1 MPSHLLSWSKIL
13 FAALLF
19 ALPVAAE
26 KTEPED
32 AEKKVEKVT
41 FEEHVKP
48 IFREHCLTC
57 HNQSDAKGGLA
68 LDTYAGLMT
77 GGGSGEIVY
86 EGDAIGSRLFQL
98 VTHDDTP
105 IMPPNQDKIADAKL
119 AVIEAWINGGLL
131 ENSGSKVK
139 KKKTTAL
146 AFSGASGGKPE
157 GPAAMP
163 ESVPRQPVSVG
174 IRPSAIPSMTASP
187 WAPLVA
193 IGGLRQILLYN
204 TETAELAGVIP
215 FPEGVPQSLRFSRDG
230 AYLIA
235 GGGEHSV
242 LGIAAIYD
250 VKTGDRLAVVGD
262 ELDTVFGADVNDT
275 MSRVALGG
283 PQRMLRI
290 YDVSDGELLFDIKK
304 HTDWIYDVAFSPD
317 GVLVASADRS
327 AGLFVWEAQTG
338 RLYLSLADHRG
349 PIRSI
354 AWRDDSNV
362 LASASEDGTVK
373 LWDMVQGKAI
383 KSISAHG
390 GGVASVAFD
399 HEGRLVT
406 CGMDRRVKLW
416 DPSGKEIKT
425 FPAMSEQVLEV
436 AISHDGKQVIGGD
449 WTGKVIA
456 WNSEDP
462 KQAAELSAN
471 PPKLQEQLKAAE
483 AKVAEAAK
491 VRQRDQAAVSVLA
504 EKLANAAMQKET
516 LMTERK
522 TQLAQA
528 EQAAAAKQQA
538 AAEVKQLT
546 AARDQA
552 AQATT
557 QQQQAVAAVR
567 DKLQADASV
576 EAKVAEAEKTLAAQ
590 LTGLAEKRRQLV
602 AGRNQVAEQARIEM
616 QKRSAAEATEAP
628 LAAADKAIAEIKK
641 QQQEAEAK
649 LATSQAAH
657 EAAAADAKRIADA
670 LTAFEEEQKKLAKAV
685 EQAEGEEADPR
696 LQQRAELFL
705 SAYSK

>member
-1 MPSHLLSWSKIL
+1 MPSHLLSWSKIVSL
-13 FAALLF
+13 ALLV
-19 ALPVAAE
+19 ALPAAAAE
-26 KTEPED
+26 KTEPEEG
-32 AEKKVEKVT
+32 EKKVEKVT

-57 HNQSDAKGGLA
+57 HNQSDAKGGLT

-86 EGDAIGSRLFQL
+86 EGDAISSRLFQL
-98 VTHDDTP
+98 ITHEDTP

-139 KKKTTAL
+139 KKKTSAL

-163 ESVPRQPVSVG
+163 ESVPMQPVSVG
-174 IRPSAIPSMTASP
+174 IRPSAIPAMTASP

-204 TETAELAGVIP
+204 TETAELEGVIP

-230 AYLIA
+230 AYLVA

-250 VKTGDRLAVVGD
+250 VKPGDRLAVVGD

-290 YDVSDGELLFDIKK
+290 YDISDGELLFDIKK

-338 RLYLSLADHRG
+338 RLYLSLTDHRG

-373 LWDMVQGKAI
+373 LWDMIQGKAI

-416 DPSGKEIKT
+416 DATGKEIKT
-425 FPAMSEQVLEV
+425 FPAMPEQVLEV
-436 AISHDGKQVIGGD
+436 AISQDGKKVIGGD
-449 WTGKVIA
+449 WTGKVVA

-462 KQAAELSAN
+462 NQAVELSSN
-471 PPKLQEQLKAAE
+471 PPTLQVQLKAAE
-483 AKVAEAAK
+483 AKVAEVAK
-491 VRQRDQAAVSVLA
+491 AMQRDQVAVTVLV
-504 EKLANAAMQKET
+504 EKLAEATTQKEKGIADQKA
-516 LMTERK
+516 R
-522 TQLAQA
+522 LAEA
-528 EQAAAAKQQA
+528 EKAAAAKKSA
-538 AAEVKQLT
+538 EAEVAQLT

-552 AQATT
+552 AQAAT
-557 QQQQAVAAVR
+557 QQAQAVAAVR
-567 DKLQADASV
+567 GKLQSDANA
-576 EAKVAEAEKTLAAQ
+576 ETQVAEAEKALAAQ
-590 LTGLAEKRRQLV
+590 LSALVEKRQQLV
-602 AGRNQVAEQARIEM
+602 AARNQVAQHAKLETD
-616 QKRSAAEATEAP
+616 KRNAAKAMEAQ
-628 LAAADKAIAEIKK
+628 LAAAEKRIAEIKQ
-641 QQQEAEAK
+641 QQQEAEGK
-649 LATSQAAH
+649 LATSKAAH
-657 EAAAADAKRIADA
+657 DAAVANAKRIADA
-670 LTAFEEEQKKLAKAV
+670 LAAFEAEQKKLAEAV
-685 EQAEGEEADPR
+685 EQG
-696 LQQRAELFL
+696 
-705 SAYSK
+705 